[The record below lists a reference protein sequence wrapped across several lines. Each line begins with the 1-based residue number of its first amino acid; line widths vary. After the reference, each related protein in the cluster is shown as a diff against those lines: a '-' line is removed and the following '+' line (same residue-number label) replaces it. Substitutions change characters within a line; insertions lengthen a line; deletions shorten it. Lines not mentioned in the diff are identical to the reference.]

1 MKSRATSFASVF
13 ERFRRQAKLVSKN
26 VVKQMTEIKKLI
38 EQLFRWRLMIWRYYN
53 NSGVMGLVGYWYHF
67 LYKLRSS
74 NNWLLSFIDTKISR
88 TFSSWI

>member
-38 EQLFRWRLMIWRYYN
+38 EQLFR
-53 NSGVMGLVGYWYHF
+53 
-67 LYKLRSS
+67 
-74 NNWLLSFIDTKISR
+74 
-88 TFSSWI
+88 